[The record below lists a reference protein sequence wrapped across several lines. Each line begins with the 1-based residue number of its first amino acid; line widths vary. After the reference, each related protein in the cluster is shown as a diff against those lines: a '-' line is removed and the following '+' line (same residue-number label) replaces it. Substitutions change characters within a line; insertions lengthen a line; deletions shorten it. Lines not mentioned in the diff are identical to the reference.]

1 MYAKKTS
8 FVLFTGREER
18 TEKSNSRHKILNVI
32 AKRVDVGESY
42 LCLFT

>member
-18 TEKSNSRHKILNVI
+18 TEKSNSLHNILNVI
-32 AKRVDVGESY
+32 AKRVDVGDSY